1 MRAGDPGE
9 MSARLEQL
17 RLVRHAR
24 EAFELVAG
32 DLPEGE
38 TPGWR
43 GPAADLAGARATE
56 LRIAATSALATMAA
70 AERTLARALGIGD
83 G

>member
-56 LRIAATSALATMAA
+56 LRIAATRALATMAA

>member
-1 MRAGDPGE
+1 MRADDPGE
-9 MSARLEQL
+9 TSARLEQL

-32 DLPEGE
+32 DLPEWE
-38 TPGWR
+38 TPDWR
-43 GPAADLAGARATE
+43 GPAAERAGARATE
-56 LRIAATSALATMAA
+56 LRIAATSALATMAE
-70 AERTLARALGIGD
+70 AERTLARALGLAD